1 MVEQV
6 TLNHL
11 VGGSNPSRS
20 TIYSPVLLNKREL
33 EITTLKIL
41 LSTLLICLSS
51 FAFANDMQF
60 QFNSPSFNGS
70 GYTAHVVGV
79 YQLEQANKQK
89 IKDNVSLAKAEE
101 AAKAAADPIN
111 QFVMTLN
118 SMVYQQLSQQ
128 VTNSIFGN
136 GVEHGIITF
145 GATTISW
152 QKNLNGTVTVTTVT
166 PNGRTELIVPNTTFV
181 Q

>member
-1 MVEQV
+1 MR
-6 TLNHL
+6 T
-11 VGGSNPSRS
+11 
-20 TIYSPVLLNKREL
+20 
-33 EITTLKIL
+33 L
-41 LSTLLICLSS
+41 LSFILICFSS
-51 FAFANDMQF
+51 FALANDIQF
-60 QFNSPSFNGS
+60 QFNSPAFNGS
-70 GYTAHVVGV
+70 GYTAHVTSI

-89 IKDNVSLAKAEE
+89 IKDNASLAKAEE
-101 AAKAAADPIN
+101 AAKAASDPIN

-128 VTNSIFGN
+128 VTNSIFGD
-136 GVEHGIITF
+136 GVDHGIITF

>member
-1 MVEQV
+1 M
-6 TLNHL
+6 
-11 VGGSNPSRS
+11 
-20 TIYSPVLLNKREL
+20 NKCIPL
-33 EITTLKIL
+33 IIATL
-41 LSTLLICLSS
+41 LSSS
-51 FAFANDMQF
+51 ALANDYLF
-60 QFNSPSFNGS
+60 QFNSPAFNGN
-70 GYTAHVVGV
+70 GYTAHVTGI

-89 IKDNVSLAKAEE
+89 IKDNLSLAKAEE

-136 GVEHGIITF
+136 GVDHGIITF
-145 GATTISW
+145 GTTTIQW

-166 PNGRTELIVPNTTFV
+166 PRGTTELIVPSTTFV

>member
-1 MVEQV
+1 MK
-6 TLNHL
+6 LFFAFIISL
-11 VGGSNPSRS
+11 F
-20 TIYSPVLLNKREL
+20 
-33 EITTLKIL
+33 
-41 LSTLLICLSS
+41 STLS
-51 FAFANDMQF
+51 FANDLTHEF
-60 QFNSPSFNGS
+60 ISPSFNGN
-70 GYTAHVVGV
+70 GYTAHVTGI

-89 IKDNVSLAKAEE
+89 IKDNASLAKAEE
-101 AAKAAADPIN
+101 SAKAASDPIN

-136 GVEHGIITF
+136 GVDHGIIAF

-152 QKNLNGTVTVTTVT
+152 QKNLNGTVTVRTVT
-166 PNGRTELIVPNTTFV
+166 PNGTTELIVPNTTFV

>member
-1 MVEQV
+1 
-6 TLNHL
+6 
-11 VGGSNPSRS
+11 
-20 TIYSPVLLNKREL
+20 L
-33 EITTLKIL
+33 EIK
-41 LSTLLICLSS
+41 TLLKNFLILTLLCLSS
-51 FAFANDMQF
+51 FAYANDLQF
-60 QFNSPSFNGS
+60 QFNSPAFNGN
-70 GYTAHVVGV
+70 GYTAHVTGI

-89 IKDNVSLAKAEE
+89 IKDNQSLAKAEE
-101 AAKAAADPIN
+101 AAKAASDPIN

-136 GVEHGIITF
+136 GIDHGIITF

>member
-1 MVEQV
+1 
-6 TLNHL
+6 
-11 VGGSNPSRS
+11 
-20 TIYSPVLLNKREL
+20 
-33 EITTLKIL
+33 
-41 LSTLLICLSS
+41 
-51 FAFANDMQF
+51 MQF
-60 QFNSPSFNGS
+60 QFNSPAFNGS
-70 GYTAHVVGV
+70 GYTAHVTSI

-89 IKDNVSLAKAEE
+89 IKDNASLAKAEE
-101 AAKAAADPIN
+101 AAKNASDPIN

-136 GVEHGIITF
+136 GVDHGLITF
-145 GATTISW
+145 GTTTISW

-166 PNGRTELIVPNTTFV
+166 PRGTTELIVPNTTFV

>member
-1 MVEQV
+1 M
-6 TLNHL
+6 LF
-11 VGGSNPSRS
+11 RS
-20 TIYSPVLLNKREL
+20 
-33 EITTLKIL
+33 
-41 LSTLLICLSS
+41 
-51 FAFANDMQF
+51 A
-60 QFNSPSFNGS
+60 FNGS
-70 GYTAHVVGV
+70 GYTAHVTSI

-89 IKDNVSLAKAEE
+89 IKDNASLAKAEE
-101 AAKAAADPIN
+101 AAKAASDPIN

-136 GVEHGIITF
+136 GVDHGLITF